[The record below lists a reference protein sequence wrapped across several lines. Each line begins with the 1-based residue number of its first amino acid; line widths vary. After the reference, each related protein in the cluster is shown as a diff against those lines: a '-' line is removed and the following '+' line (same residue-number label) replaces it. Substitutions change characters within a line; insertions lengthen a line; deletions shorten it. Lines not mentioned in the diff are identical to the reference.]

1 MISMLAK
8 LSSTGRTSRA
18 KTGTGGGGGFTRGF
32 VTTATLA
39 AVILGSLVALAPV
52 RRAHAGSDEASGEF
66 GGEAEKEKPKGDK
79 PYALQA
85 TDPDAPQDPAVV
97 AAKKKAAADAALV
110 KQQKKDEGP
119 PVYQKWQF
127 WALTGA
133 VVVAVVG
140 IIIGGSYVL
149 HSMNGGDVAQCPSTY
164 AGCFGEG
171 R

>member
-1 MISMLAK
+1 MISELSK
-8 LSSTGRTSRA
+8 LSSSGRTTRA
-18 KTGTGGGGGFTRGF
+18 RKVPGGGGFTRGMGT
-32 VTTATLA
+32 VTLA
-39 AVILGSLVALAPV
+39 ALVLGALVALAPV
-52 RRAHAGSDEASGEF
+52 RSAHANSDEASGEL
-66 GGEAEKEKPKGDK
+66 GGEGEKPKSDK

-140 IIIGGSYVL
+140 ILIGGSYVL
-149 HSMNGGDVAQCPSTY
+149 HSMSGGDVAQCPSTY
-164 AGCFGEG
+164 AGCFGQG